1 MLQSREGIAMTIDAI
16 FENGVLRPL
25 KPLPLSENEQVT
37 IRVRRQG
44 EVDFDDD
51 EELFDE
57 EYAELCAAEADD
69 SITIEEVRKALSSI
83 QGSMDD
89 AIDEDRGEY

>member
-1 MLQSREGIAMTIDAI
+1 MTIEAI

-25 KPLPLSENEQVT
+25 KPLPLSEHEQVT
-37 IRVRRQG
+37 IRVRRRG
-44 EVDFDDD
+44 DVDD
-51 EELFDE
+51 EEGELFDD

-69 SITIEEVRKALSSI
+69 SITIEQVREALSSI
-83 QGSMDD
+83 KGSMDD